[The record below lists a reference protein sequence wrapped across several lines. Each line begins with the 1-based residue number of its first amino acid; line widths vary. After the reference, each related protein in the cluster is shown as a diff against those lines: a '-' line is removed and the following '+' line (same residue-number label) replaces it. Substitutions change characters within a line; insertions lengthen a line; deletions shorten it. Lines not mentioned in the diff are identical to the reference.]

1 MNSKIPGFIL
11 QQQQQQ
17 KSIPIT
23 IIFCLVFCNS
33 FSYLDESNPLKKW
46 TMCSLLNPIIIIT
59 YHYKPIILVILKK
72 KNPKQNSTTV
82 KKQTVISRKKNFFAI
97 VVVKKKWNYYVKS
110 LLYYNNRVNVKNY
123 WIAHH
128 FLPTTKYIKQH
139 EQKNLI
145 QICEFSSSLPKKV

>member
-1 MNSKIPGFIL
+1 VILKNKQKQETTFKNTTTTPLPPTMRIFSWKIDYYFFTKKKTYYYYNNPVNSKIPGFIL
-11 QQQQQQ
+11 QQQQQQQ

-33 FSYLDESNPLKKW
+33 FSYLDESNPFKKW

-82 KKQTVISRKKNFFAI
+82 KKQTVISRKQKTFLQ
-97 VVVKKKWNYYVKS
+97 
-110 LLYYNNRVNVKNY
+110 LL
-123 WIAHH
+123 
-128 FLPTTKYIKQH
+128 
-139 EQKNLI
+139 
-145 QICEFSSSLPKKV
+145 